1 MIHTYPYS
9 IVPGLARYIKRRGIH
24 LPKTGFSIY
33 VNDGELT
40 VHGANVHHLQRVVFF
55 PFARNVFVAF
65 LRMIDSELY
74 VVTAPKYSRNV
85 AADISGNYVYFQS
98 GRHHCSREWL
108 LDCVWRK
115 RAAKVLRQVIPKD
128 LVQMVLDHAATV
140 DRHLV

>member
-1 MIHTYPYS
+1 MIHTYPDS
-9 IVPGLARYIKRRGIH
+9 VMPSLARYIENRGIP

-40 VHGANVHHLQRVVFF
+40 VHGTTTGQLGRIIYF
-55 PFARNVFVAF
+55 PFARGVFVAF
-65 LRMIDSELY
+65 LRTIDCELY
-74 VVTAPKYSRNV
+74 VVTAPKYLRNV
-85 AADISGNYVYFQS
+85 AIDKGNYVYFQS

-115 RAAKVLRQVIPKD
+115 RAAKVLRHVIPRD